1 MKRLSFILT
10 VVLCLVFT
18 DQAHAQR
25 QLPGMRGL
33 EIRGGM
39 VDGFYSSAVNNEAG
53 GYYFGAALSTYA
65 KNGNKWMF
73 GAEFMESYN
82 PYREVRIP
90 VSQFTAD
97 AGYYFNFL
105 STPSKIVSFSL
116 GASALAGYETVN
128 WGETVLYDGST
139 LLHKDSFVYGGAIT
153 LEMEKYISDRVVFLL
168 SARERILWG
177 TTTGHFHTQFGV
189 GLKFIVN

>member
-10 VVLCLVFT
+10 VVLCLVFF

-33 EIRGGM
+33 EFRGGM
-39 VDGFYSSAVNNEAG
+39 VDGLYSSAIGNEA
-53 GYYFGAALSTYA
+53 GYYFGTALSTYA
-65 KNGNKWMF
+65 KNGNKWQF
-73 GAEFMESYN
+73 GAEFLESYN
-82 PYREVRIP
+82 PYKEVRIP

-105 STPSKIVSFSL
+105 STPSKVVSFSL
-116 GASALAGYETVN
+116 GASVLAGYETVN
-128 WGETVLYDGST
+128 WGEKLLYDGST

-153 LEMEKYISDRVVFLL
+153 LEMETYISDRVVFLL
-168 SARERILWG
+168 SARERVLWG
-177 TTTGHFHTQFGV
+177 NTNHFHTQFGL

>member
-1 MKRLSFILT
+1 MKRISFIVA
-10 VVLCLVFT
+10 VVLCLIFI

-39 VDGFYSSAVNNEAG
+39 VDGFYSSAIDNDAG
-53 GYYFGAALSTYA
+53 YFLGAALSTYA
-65 KNGNKWMF
+65 KNGNKWLF
-73 GAEFMESYN
+73 GAEFLERYN
-82 PYREVRIP
+82 PYREIRLP
-90 VSQFTAD
+90 VSQFTGE

-105 STPSKIVSFSL
+105 STPSKVVSFSL
-116 GASALAGYETVN
+116 GTSALGGYEAVN
-128 WGETVLYDGST
+128 WGKSVLYDGST
-139 LLHKDSFVYGGAIT
+139 LLHKDSFIYGGAIT
-153 LEMEKYISDRVVFLL
+153 LEMETYLSDRVVFLL

-189 GLKFIVN
+189 GLKFMIN